1 MTAVVTPWMMLYLAT
16 VYCLR
21 DGDNRRVVDALAFNW
36 FVNQIV
42 VMANGGY
49 PVLPIFIAID
59 FITGLWL
66 ATYEGSKTEHRAAW
80 FFIPMMSLNAA
91 AYVNGEPT
99 PGWHYTALFALAWA
113 QIGVVGANYDGFRKI
128 VDRAS
133 SRILHPI
140 SSALYYFRNEK

>member
-1 MTAVVTPWMMLYLAT
+1 MTAVITPWMMLYIAA
-16 VYCLR
+16 VYCLK

-49 PVLPIFIAID
+49 PVLPMFIAID
-59 FITGLWL
+59 FVTGLWL
-66 ATYEGSKTEHRAAW
+66 ATYEGSKTGHRVAW
-80 FFIPMMSLNAA
+80 FFIPMIALNAA
-91 AYVNGEPT
+91 AYVNGEPI
-99 PGWHYTALFALAWA
+99 PGWHYTTLFALALA
-113 QIGVVGANYDGFRKI
+113 QIGVVGVMDDGFRTI
-128 VDRAS
+128 VDSAS